1 MIFIPGYN
9 MNETIHQSD
18 RTLVYRGERQRDRQ
32 PVIIKIPRAES
43 PNHWLNIS
51 RITHEYAIGKN
62 FNDPGLIKIY
72 ELCQTNQ
79 GIPAL
84 ILEDF
89 GGESLTKFL
98 VNHPLSCLDFLTL
111 ALQLTQSLD
120 VLQKAQIIHQNIHP
134 GNILINPISKIIKL
148 IDFSMASPV
157 EHLPGQGNN
166 LRDFRHIPGI
176 SAYTSPE
183 QTGRMNRGIDYRTDF
198 YSLGVTFY
206 QMLTG
211 NLPFEASE
219 PLEWIYCH
227 IAKTPQ
233 PIAPS
238 LNPKLAIPQ
247 SLANIVFK
255 LLAKNAEDRYQSIRG
270 LQADLQT
277 CLDQLIFTG
286 TIENFILGQQ
296 DMAEQFQIP
305 QKLYG
310 REKELATLIK
320 IFQAVNSAS
329 KSGHDAMKKK
339 CPRHPQ
345 VVLISGYSGIGK
357 SALVRE
363 IHQPIVANRGY
374 FIGGKFDQYQ
384 RNVPY
389 SAWLNAMQ
397 ELICQVLTESEAKVQ
412 AWQEKIMHKL
422 GQNAQVMVEVIPELE
437 LILGKQPPVKKLGVT
452 ESENQ
457 FNLLFLELIS
467 VFSQNSP
474 LVIFLDDL
482 QWADSASLKLLECL
496 IFDIASATVRDR
508 DSLSGSAS
516 RNRPLVSN
524 SSGEDPEAIA
534 PVDPLSVPDSDP
546 DRDPESD
553 RPSRLVIVGTYRDRD
568 LSATEAWQLTLDQ
581 IQSNPQPNP
590 QRVTEIKLRPLT
602 INAIDELISDT
613 LQCPPEWTQP
623 LAELLFHKTSGNPF
637 FLKQL
642 LQSLYQ
648 QKLLIYN
655 RETRR
660 WQWDIEQIQSVEIT
674 ENVGELIQKKLIN
687 LPSGTLEILKLAAC
701 LGNRFN
707 LEFLAIAAQTS
718 LVITL
723 EQMQPAIQGDL
734 IVLQGHDPYA
744 IACLNP
750 YLNPCLNQGKMT
762 VISQDLE
769 TAKSLQ
775 SDIEIIKFPQLVYQ
789 FFHDRVQQAVY
800 GLISANESS
809 KLHLKIGQSLLQHTP
824 PDRRYEE
831 IFAIVNQMNLG
842 SSSIT
847 DLSQKY
853 ELARLNLMA
862 GQKAKIATAYEAAY
876 QYLTMGLK
884 LLTPESWQTHYDLTL
899 VLHIE
904 ALQAAYLNMEFA
916 QIEPWAEVIL
926 QNAKTTLERVKVYE
940 LKIQFYIGSNQ
951 IQPAVMN
958 GLIAL
963 KELKIILPQFPS
975 QFSEFWEKLLANL
988 FIEEN
993 QITSIKKLPLMTD
1006 TYQLAAMR
1014 ILLNLA
1020 PPTAQINPRLFSLV
1034 VLKMVQLSRTYGNS
1048 PFAAYGYGIYGAL
1061 LCRRGLAI
1069 ALGYELGQ
1077 LSLNLLDKF
1086 EATEL
1091 KPRVYRTFY
1100 GQINVAK
1107 CHLKESIIP
1116 LRETVQSGLEN
1127 GDFEYAGYA
1136 AVDECLHRFFLG
1148 ENLLFVWH
1156 KATQYLELLAPLNQ
1170 NLAIAQLNLW
1180 KQLAFSLSRR
1190 ECDRQTEQIFPNQEA
1205 SSPLAVNHA
1214 NALAKIIVAYL
1225 RNQPESAIETI
1236 ERYQKIHQDADLI
1249 TQIQF
1254 KFYISLLLLM
1264 QGRTLP
1270 KKEQRRLL
1278 KIVTKYQGKL
1288 KKWALSAPMNFQ
1300 HKVDLVAAETARLL
1314 GDANQ
1319 AIAAYDR
1326 AITGATQQ
1334 GYIHEAAIA
1343 NQRAGEFYQERGN
1356 QKIAEIYLRDAYDGY
1371 LNWGAI
1377 AIVKQLE
1384 TKYPQ
1389 LFSSSITQPIKLD
1402 SAATTD
1408 QIDPIYRIDRTSRP
1422 ITPTQPPSVDFN
1434 TVIKALQSLSSEI
1447 ILENLLDQIMTMLV
1461 ENAGATTG
1469 CLLWELEGTWEIKAR
1484 AVLNEAQTI
1493 MGESAPHRC
1502 RERSPVETRE
1512 YVPLSVINYVEKT
1525 GEDLVLDDATLDE
1538 RFSQDAYIQTK
1549 QPKSMICTS
1558 ILHQNKM
1565 MGLLYLENHLTSS
1578 AFSSQNLTILKLLS
1592 SQAAI
1597 CWENAQLYNS
1607 ISLREKRLRSQSST
1621 LLKLSQRNRQQNSLE
1636 FRKAYA
1642 PTQDI
1647 FALVNRNFQQKLTS
1661 LSQDFTP
1668 GKTHSSDRSDDLL
1681 LSVKEILEASARTLE
1696 IERVSVWIYNDQR
1709 TQIKCFDLYEQTPN
1723 RHTSGM
1729 DLSVSDYPTYFR
1741 VLSTERIIAAY
1752 DGRTDMRTAEFRDQY
1767 LIPLGITSML
1777 EAPIRVGG
1785 QMVGVLC
1792 HEHIGAPRH
1801 WAIEEENF
1809 AASLA
1814 DLLAL
1819 AIERSYRA
1827 KAEQERDRFFSLSQD
1842 LLCVID
1848 FQGQFTQL
1856 NPAWERTLAIS
1867 TEQMLGKSFLE
1878 FVHPEDRPSTQTAT
1892 EKLVSQQ
1899 EIITFENRYRC
1910 ADGSYRWL
1918 FWNATPDLERELI
1931 YAVVHDITY
1940 RVEAEAALKQAN
1952 EELEIRVEART
1963 AELQEAIASLQ
1974 NANKQL
1980 QDEIIFR
1987 RTTEEALR
1995 YSRSR
2000 LKDQTQELQNALDQL
2015 QRTQIQLV
2023 QNEKMASLGQL
2034 VAGIAHEINNP
2045 VSFIYSNLDPLNHYI
2060 NDLLHLLNLY
2070 RQEYPQINPIIEE
2083 GIAAVELDFLVED
2096 IPKLLESMKS
2106 GADRIRKIVLSLRN
2120 FSRLDEAA
2128 KKRVDIHEGLESTL
2142 LILQNQLK
2150 EIQLVKNF
2158 GELPPVE
2165 CYSAQIN
2172 QVFMNILANAIDAL
2186 QQKYLN
2192 SKEKPAQNLSS
2203 DENFP
2208 QIIIETEQIH
2218 ESVRISIADN
2228 GLGIPEN
2235 IQNRIF
2241 DPFFTTKP
2249 VGSGTGLGLSVS
2261 YQIVVEKHQGNL
2273 FCHSEPGKGTEFVII
2288 LPLRLPD

>member
-1 MIFIPGYN
+1 MIFIPGYKT
-9 MNETIHQSD
+9 NELLHQSE

-32 PVIIKIPRAES
+32 PVIVKIPRADS
-43 PNHWLNIS
+43 PNAWLNIS

-62 FNDPGLIKIY
+62 LSTPGLINIY
-72 ELCQTNQ
+72 EICQTNQ
-79 GIPAL
+79 GMPAL

-89 GGESLTKFL
+89 GGESLANFL
-98 VNHPLSCLDFLTL
+98 VDHPLSCLDFLTL
-111 ALQLTQSLD
+111 AIKLAESLEN
-120 VLQKAQIIHQNIHP
+120 LQKAQIIHQNIHP

-148 IDFSMASPV
+148 IDFTQASRADQ
-157 EHLPGQGNN
+157 LPGHVNN
-166 LRDFRHIPGI
+166 LRNFRWE
-176 SAYTSPE
+176 SANLPYISPE
-183 QTGRMNRGIDYRTDF
+183 QTGRMNRGIDYRTDL

-211 NLPFEASE
+211 NLPFQANE

-233 PIAPS
+233 P
-238 LNPKLAIPQ
+238 LGNLRLQNQAIPQ
-247 SLANIVFK
+247 SLSNIVLK
-255 LLAKNAEDRYQSIRG
+255 LLAKNAEDRYQTIQG
-270 LQADLQT
+270 LKADLEN

-286 TIENFILGQQ
+286 SVENFLLGQQ
-296 DMAEQFQIP
+296 DIAEQFQIP

-310 REKELATLIK
+310 REKELATLIT
-320 IFQAVNSAS
+320 ILNQVNSADNS
-329 KSGHDAMKKK
+329 AIEAGEKKSRSA
-339 CPRHPQ
+339 Q
-345 VVLISGYSGIGK
+345 LILISGYSGIGK

-384 RNVPY
+384 RNIPY
-389 SAWLNAMQ
+389 SAWLNALR
-397 ELICQVLTESEAKVQ
+397 ELICQVLTESEAVKG
-412 AWQEKIMHKL
+412 WQEKILAKL
-422 GQNAQVMVEVIPELE
+422 GSNAQVMVEVIPELE
-437 LILGKQPPVKKLGVT
+437 LIIGKQPSVKKLGVT

-457 FNLLFLELIS
+457 FNLLFLQLIS
-467 VFSQNSP
+467 VFSQKYP

-482 QWADSASLKLLECL
+482 QWADSASLKLLEWL
-496 IFDIASATVRDR
+496 MLDR
-508 DSLSGSAS
+508 DARERIPKLAPARAGE
-516 RNRPLVSN
+516 NRPLVSN
-524 SSGEDPEAIA
+524 SLAGDSEAIA
-534 PVDPLSVPDSDP
+534 QTHPLSFPNPDTA
-546 DRDPESD
+546 
-553 RPSRLVIVGTYRDRD
+553 SRLLIVGAYRDAAPGILKGNPD
-568 LSATEAWQLTLDQ
+568 LSASEAWQLTLDQ
-581 IQSNPQPNP
+581 IQSSPHPLSL
-590 QRVTEIKLRPLT
+590 TEIKLRPLT

-623 LAELLFHKTSGNPF
+623 LAELLFHKTSGNPL

-655 RETRR
+655 RETKH
-660 WQWDIEQIQSVEIT
+660 WQWDLEQIQALEIT
-674 ENVGELIQKKLIN
+674 ENVGELIQKKLTN

-718 LVITL
+718 LVNTL

-734 IVLQGHDPYA
+734 IVPQGHDPYA
-744 IACLNP
+744 IARLNP
-750 YLNPCLNQGKMT
+750 GE
-762 VISQDLE
+762 ISQIPHDLVTPE
-769 TAKSLQ
+769 FSESVCQ
-775 SDIEIIKFPQLVYQ
+775 IIDLPKLVYQ

-800 GLISANESS
+800 ALISPSEAP
-809 KLHLKIGQSLLQHTP
+809 KIHLKIGQMLLQHTR
-824 PDRRYEE
+824 PDQRYEQ
-831 IFAIVNQMNLG
+831 IFEIVNQLNLG
-842 SSSIT
+842 CNLIT
-847 DLSQKY
+847 DLAQKY
-853 ELARLNLMA
+853 ELAGLNLIA
-862 GQKAKIATAYEAAY
+862 GQKAKAATAYEAALR
-876 QYLTMGLK
+876 YLTVGLK
-884 LLTPESWQTHYDLTL
+884 LLTEESWQTHYDLTL

-904 ALQAAYLNMEFA
+904 ALQAAYLNMEFG

-926 QNAKTTLERVKVYE
+926 QRAKTTLERVKVYE
-940 LKIQFYIGSNQ
+940 LKIQFYMAINDINQ
-951 IQPAVMN
+951 AVKT
-958 GLIAL
+958 GLMAL
-963 KELKIILPQFPS
+963 AELKIYLPTNPRAWQELS
-975 QFSEFWEKLLANL
+975 QWLITKFALGKQAIKLL
-988 FIEEN
+988 
-993 QITSIKKLPLMTD
+993 SKLPLMTD
-1006 TYQLAAMR
+1006 PYQLAAMR
-1014 ILLNLA
+1014 ILVNLA
-1020 PPTAQINPRLFSLV
+1020 TPTAHTNPRLFTLV

-1048 PFAAYGYGIYGAL
+1048 PFAACGYAIYGSI
-1061 LCRRGLAI
+1061 LCRRGQAI

-1086 EATEL
+1086 ETPEL
-1091 KPRVYRTFY
+1091 KPRVYETFY
-1100 GQINVAK
+1100 GQINLAK
-1107 CHLKESIIP
+1107 SHLRESIQP
-1116 LRETVQSGLEN
+1116 LQQTVECGLEN

-1136 AVDECLHRFFLG
+1136 AIAHCLHQFFLG
-1148 ENLLFVWH
+1148 ENLLFVWQESQ
-1156 KATQYLELLAPLNQ
+1156 QYLKVLEPLNQ
-1170 NLAIAQLNLW
+1170 TLAIAHLNLW
-1180 KQLAFSLSRR
+1180 SQVVSSLSSDS
-1190 ECDRQTEQIFPNQEA
+1190 EPGDRPIKEIFHKLETASTNLPQKAQIDPC
-1205 SSPLAVNHA
+1205 SI
-1214 NALAKIIVAYL
+1214 ALAKIISAYL
-1225 RNQPESAIETI
+1225 FHEPEAAINQINLFKKHEGN
-1236 ERYQKIHQDADLI
+1236 ADTLKRF
-1249 TQIQF
+1249 QF
-1254 KFYISLLLLM
+1254 FFYASLLLLM
-1264 QGRTLP
+1264 PAQNLP

-1278 KIVTKYQGKL
+1278 KVVTKYQQKL
-1288 KKWALSAPMNFQ
+1288 NKLALSAPMNFQ

-1343 NQRAGEFYQERGN
+1343 SQRAGEFYQERGN
-1356 QKIAEIYLRDAYDGY
+1356 QKIAEIYLRDAYDSY

-1389 LFSSSITQPIKLD
+1389 IFSTPITQPMGVDRSMTIN
-1402 SAATTD
+1402 
-1408 QIDPIYRIDRTSRP
+1408 RISHP
-1422 ITPTQPPSVDFN
+1422 ITPTESPSLDFK
-1434 TVIKALQSLSSEI
+1434 TVIKALQALSSEM
-1447 ILENLLDQIMTMLV
+1447 ILENLLDQIMKMLV

-1469 CLLWELEGTWEIKAR
+1469 CLLWELEGTWEIATR
-1484 AVLNEAQTI
+1484 AVLNENQTI
-1493 MGESAPHRC
+1493 IG
-1502 RERSPVETRE
+1502 ERSPVETRE

-1538 RFSQDAYIQTK
+1538 RFSRDPYIQTK

-1558 ILHQNKM
+1558 ILHQNRL

-1597 CWENAQLYNS
+1597 CWENAQLYNN
-1607 ISLREKRLRSQSST
+1607 IALREKRLRSQSST

-1661 LSQDFTP
+1661 LAQDFTT
-1668 GKTHSSDRSDDLL
+1668 GKTHSGDRSDDLL
-1681 LSVKEILEASARTLE
+1681 LSVKEILEASAKTLE
-1696 IERVSVWIYNDQR
+1696 LERVSVWIYNDQR

-1723 RHTSGM
+1723 RHTCGM
-1729 DLSVSDYPTYFR
+1729 VLSVSDYPTYFR

-1878 FVHPEDRPSTQTAT
+1878 FVHPEDRPSTQGAT

-1963 AELQEAIASLQ
+1963 AELQEAISSLQ
-1974 NANKQL
+1974 DTNKQL

-1987 RTTEEALR
+1987 KTTEEALR

-2000 LKDQTQELQNALDQL
+2000 LKEQTQELQNALDQL

-2045 VSFIYSNLDPLNHYI
+2045 VSFIYSNLDPLNNYI
-2060 NDLLHLLNLY
+2060 NDLLHLVNLY
-2070 RQEYPQINPIIEE
+2070 RQEYPESNPIIEE

-2120 FSRLDEAA
+2120 FSRLDEAG

-2150 EIQLVKNF
+2150 DIQLVKKF
-2158 GELPPVE
+2158 GELPLVE

-2186 QQKYLN
+2186 KQKNLQG
-2192 SKEKPAQNLSS
+2192 KEKPPQNLSPNLSS
-2203 DENFP
+2203 DDNFP
-2208 QIIIETEQIH
+2208 QIIIETEQIN
-2218 ESVRISIADN
+2218 ESVRITIADN

-2273 FCHSEPGKGTEFVII
+2273 FCYSEPGKGTEFVII

>member
-51 RITHEYAIGKN
+51 RITHEYAIGKK

-79 GIPAL
+79 GMPAL
-84 ILEDF
+84 ILEEF
-89 GGESLTKFL
+89 GGESLATFL
-98 VNHPLSCLDFLTL
+98 VDHPLSCLDFLTL
-111 ALQLTQSLD
+111 ALQLTQSLEP
-120 VLQKAQIIHQNIHP
+120 LQKAQIIHQNIHP

-148 IDFSMASPV
+148 IDFTQASSADRIPAHV
-157 EHLPGQGNN
+157 NN
-166 LRDFRHIPGI
+166 LRNFPWEWENLPYI
-176 SAYTSPE
+176 SPE

-206 QMLTG
+206 QMLTE
-211 NLPFEASE
+211 NLPFQASE

-233 PIAPS
+233 P
-238 LNPKLAIPQ
+238 LANLRLQNLPIPQ
-247 SLANIVFK
+247 SLANIVMK

-277 CLDQLIFTG
+277 CLDQFIFTG
-286 TIENFILGQQ
+286 NIENFILGKQ
-296 DMAEQFQIP
+296 DIAEQFQIP

-310 REKELATLIK
+310 RAKELATLIK
-320 IFQAVNSAS
+320 IFQSVNSAG
-329 KSGHDAMKKK
+329 KSGNDAMKKK
-339 CPRHPQ
+339 CSSHPQ

-363 IHQPIVANRGY
+363 IHQQIVANRGY

-384 RNVPY
+384 RNIPY

-397 ELICQVLTESEAKVQ
+397 ELICQVLTESEAKVK
-412 AWQEKIMHKL
+412 AWRQKIMHKL

-467 VFSQNSP
+467 VFSQNST

-496 IFDIASATVRDR
+496 ILDIGSATLRDR
-508 DSLSGSAS
+508 DSPDGGSRGQASGSAA

-524 SSGEDPEAIA
+524 TSAENPEAIA

-546 DRDPESD
+546 DSDSDSD
-553 RPSRLVIVGTYRDRD
+553 RPSRLLILGAYRDRD

-674 ENVGELIQKKLIN
+674 ENVGELIQKKLAN
-687 LPSGTLEILKLAAC
+687 LPPETLNILKLAAC

-707 LEFLAIAAQTS
+707 LEFLAIVAETS
-718 LVITL
+718 LAIAAD
-723 EQMQPAIQGDL
+723 QIQPAIQAQL
-734 IVLQGHDPYA
+734 IVPQGSDPSA
-744 IACLNP
+744 IASLNP

-762 VISQDLE
+762 GISLDLD
-769 TAKSLQ
+769 TANSPEAESQ
-775 SDIEIIKFPQLVYQ
+775 IINFPQFVYQ

-800 GLISANESS
+800 GLISPAESS
-809 KLHLKIGQSLLQHTP
+809 KINLKIGQLLLQHTR

-831 IFAIVNQMNLG
+831 IFAIVNHKNLG
-842 SSSIT
+842 SSIIT

-862 GQKAKIATAYEAAY
+862 GQKAKLATAYQAAY

-963 KELKIILPQFPS
+963 EELKVNLHNQLGILQELWNIFND
-975 QFSEFWEKLLANL
+975 NL
-988 FIEEN
+988 FG
-993 QITSIKKLPLMTD
+993 QSDQSISIIKLPLMTD
-1006 TYQLAAMR
+1006 PHQLAAMR

-1020 PPTAQINPRLFSLV
+1020 APTAQLNPRLFGLV

-1048 PFAAYGYGIYGAL
+1048 PFAAYGYGIYGAI
-1061 LCRRGLAI
+1061 LCRRWQAI

-1100 GQINVAK
+1100 GQINLAK

-1116 LRETVQSGLEN
+1116 LRETVQSGLES

-1148 ENLLFVWH
+1148 ENLLFVWQ
-1156 KATQYLELLAPLNQ
+1156 KARQYLELLAPLNQ
-1170 NLAIAQLNLW
+1170 NLAIAELNLW
-1180 KQLAFSLSRR
+1180 RQLAFSLSHR
-1190 ECDRQTEQIFPNQEA
+1190 ECDRQPDQIFPNLEA
-1205 SSPLAVNHA
+1205 SSPVAVNHA

-1225 RNQPESAIETI
+1225 WNQPQSAIETI
-1236 ERYQKIHQDADLI
+1236 ERYQKNHQDADLL

-1254 KFYISLLLLM
+1254 KFYSCLLLLM
-1264 QGRTLP
+1264 QARTLP

-1288 KKWALSAPMNFQ
+1288 KKWALYAPMNFQ
-1300 HKVDLVAAETARLL
+1300 HKVDLVTAETARLL

-1356 QKIAEIYLRDAYDGY
+1356 QKIAEIYLRDAYDSY

-1377 AIVKQLE
+1377 AIIEQLE

-1389 LFSSSITQPIKLD
+1389 LFSSSINQAIEQDASMK
-1402 SAATTD
+1402 
-1408 QIDPIYRIDRTSRP
+1408 IDRISHP
-1422 ITPTQPPSVDFN
+1422 ITPTESPSLDFK
-1434 TVIKALQSLSSEI
+1434 TVIKALQALSSEI
-1447 ILENLLDQIMTMLV
+1447 ILENLLDQIMKMLV

-1469 CLLWELEGTWEIKAR
+1469 CLLWELEGTWEIATR
-1484 AVLNEAQTI
+1484 AVLNETQTI
-1493 MGESAPHRC
+1493 IGDP
-1502 RERSPVETRE
+1502 SPVETRAIKTYE

-1525 GEDLVLDDATLDE
+1525 GEDLILDDATLDE
-1538 RFSQDAYIQTK
+1538 RFSRDPYIQTK

-1558 ILHQNKM
+1558 ILYQNRL

-1578 AFSSQNLTILKLLS
+1578 AFSAQNLTILKLLS

-1607 ISLREKRLRSQSST
+1607 IAIREKRLRYQSST

-1661 LSQDFTP
+1661 LSQDFTT

-1696 IERVSVWIYNDQR
+1696 LERVSVWIYNDQR

-1723 RHTSGM
+1723 RHTCGM
-1729 DLSVSDYPTYFR
+1729 VLSVSDYPTYFR

-1752 DGRTDMRTAEFRDQY
+1752 DAGTDMRTAEFRDQY

-1801 WAIEEENF
+1801 WVIEEENF

-1867 TEQMLGKSFLE
+1867 SEQMLGKSFLE
-1878 FVHPEDRPSTQTAT
+1878 FVHPEDRPSTQAAT
-1892 EKLVSQQ
+1892 KKLVSQQ

-1910 ADGSYRWL
+1910 ANGSYRWL

-1974 NANKQL
+1974 DTNQQL

-1987 RTTEEALR
+1987 KTTEEALR

-2060 NDLLHLLNLY
+2060 NDLLHLLNIY
-2070 RQEYPQINPIIEE
+2070 RQEYPQSNPIIEE

-2128 KKRVDIHEGLESTL
+2128 KKRVDLHEGLESTL

-2150 EIQLVKNF
+2150 DIQLIKNF

-2192 SKEKPAQNLSS
+2192 SKEKSAQNLSPNLSS
-2203 DENFP
+2203 DDNFP
-2208 QIIIETEQIH
+2208 QISIETEQIH
-2218 ESVRISIADN
+2218 ESVRITIADN

-2261 YQIVVEKHQGNL
+2261 YQIVVETHQGNL
-2273 FCHSEPGKGTEFVII
+2273 FCNSEPGKGTEFVII